1 MTAMTMYYYPK
12 YDNPIF
18 NFMNFNEN
26 LKIGERKSEKIKQ
39 VNLQNDYY
47 LGNQKP

>member
-18 NFMNFNEN
+18 NFKNFNEN
-26 LKIGERKSEKIKQ
+26 LKIGERKSEEIKQ